1 MLKEC
6 AAGSTSGT
14 SSSKQAPRFGVK
26 RGRSSRT
33 RLRFSLAA
41 FVIVAAIGYMIY
53 SAMQTGS
60 EYYLTS
66 GELIAMGDKAVG
78 QSVRLGG
85 RVVPDSIQWDRSNSI
100 LSFALTDGD
109 VTLPVIYKGIAPD
122 SFQAG
127 ADVIVEGKLGADGSF
142 KATTLLAK
150 CASKYTPE

>member
-6 AAGSTSGT
+6 SAGNRSNVLSTE
-14 SSSKQAPRFGVK
+14 QAPRIGSK
-26 RGRSSRT
+26 RGRSGRT
-33 RLRFSLAA
+33 RLRFWLAA
-41 FVIVAAIGYMIY
+41 LVIIAAIGYMIY

-60 EYYLTS
+60 EYYLTT

-78 QSVRLGG
+78 RSVRLGG
-85 RVVPDSIQWDRSNSI
+85 RVAPDSIQWDRGSSI
-100 LSFALTDGD
+100 LTFALTDGN
-109 VTLPVIYKGIAPD
+109 VSLPIIYKGTAPD
-122 SFQAG
+122 SFQPG